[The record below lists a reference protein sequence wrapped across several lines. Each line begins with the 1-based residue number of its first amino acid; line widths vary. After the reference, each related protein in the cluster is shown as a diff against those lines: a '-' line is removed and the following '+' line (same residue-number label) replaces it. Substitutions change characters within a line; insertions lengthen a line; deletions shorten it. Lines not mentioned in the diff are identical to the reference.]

1 MKDILEQAGLCKA
14 AAPTLA
20 CLSAAEKNAVLRSI
34 AAALEA
40 QADSLLEANALDIA
54 AARESGMIPSMV
66 DRLTLTA
73 PRIAAMAEGVRQVAA
88 LPDPIGELVEGRTLP
103 NGLEVRQVRVPLG
116 VIGIIFESRPNVT
129 VDAAVLC
136 LKSGNAALLR
146 GGKEAIRSNLALGR
160 LMAQALERHGLPAG
174 AVQVVEDTSRA
185 GAQTMM
191 GLTQYLDVLIP
202 RGGHGL
208 IRTVAAEAKV
218 PVIRTGEGI
227 CHVFVDESAD
237 LDMAV
242 RILVNGKCSRPSVC
256 NAVECV
262 LVHEKVAAAF
272 WAKAAPQLADRQVEL
287 RADQATQALVPQA
300 VPASDADWDSEYDD
314 LILAA
319 KVVSGAPEAIAFIN
333 AHGTQHSE
341 AVITQDLLC
350 AQAFQQQVDAAAVYV
365 NASTRFTDG
374 FELGLGAEIGISTQK
389 MHARGPMGLR
399 ALTSTKFLI
408 TGSGQVRE

>member
-40 QADSLLEANALDIA
+40 QADSLLEANALDVA